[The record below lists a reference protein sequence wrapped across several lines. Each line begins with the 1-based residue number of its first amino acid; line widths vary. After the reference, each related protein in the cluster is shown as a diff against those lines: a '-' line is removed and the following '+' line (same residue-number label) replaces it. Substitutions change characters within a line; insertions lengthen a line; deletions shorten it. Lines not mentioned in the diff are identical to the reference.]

1 MIYDIEKFGA
11 DLQPSHDQDSKLK
24 SPPLTFEAYNAAL
37 KQHLYEF
44 KTEMVNIEKN
54 IVKQGEFI

>member
-11 DLQPSHDQDSKLK
+11 DLQLSDQNSKLK

-54 IVKQGEFI
+54 IVKQGEFT